1 MQLSVPEAK
10 QHVEELVAARAVCP
24 RCIHAPFTAIIL
36 DFFQARGGNEEGAAD
51 VQAALRDT
59 ALSSTGTSQS
69 VEKLH
74 ASVQVSQNT
83 VANSG
88 RKPATVQRESYV
100 LSARI
105 ARSRLKGLIEKQV
118 FGVGGLARARKL
130 MGSRVV
136 SRTKAA
142 NSSLRDYAPKQ
153 ARVSSHRRQSKF
165 VKDHVLK
172 AQKKRVQ
179 KASNKWHAFLALHRG
194 SKLCHDPQT
203 MSSRYRHWLSS
214 AIKRAELQQKVDDM
228 ARERAQLADNP
239 VCADVQT
246 ASFCRTVSEVAWA
259 RCS

>member
-1 MQLSVPEAK
+1 MGLLRSGLP
-10 QHVEELVAARAVCP
+10 HHAAVRARGQATSRGVGGCAGSLP
-24 RCIHAPFTAIIL
+24 SLHHAPFTAIIL

-74 ASVQVSQNT
+74 ARVQVSQNT
-83 VANSG
+83 IANSG

-105 ARSRLKGLIEKQV
+105 AHSRLKGLIEKQV

-153 ARVSSHRRQSKF
+153 AIVSSHRRQSKF

-172 AQKKRVQ
+172 AQKKCSEGLKQMACIPGLAPRVQ
-179 KASNKWHAFLALHRG
+179 AVR
-194 SKLCHDPQT
+194 
-203 MSSRYRHWLSS
+203 
-214 AIKRAELQQKVDDM
+214 
-228 ARERAQLADNP
+228 
-239 VCADVQT
+239 
-246 ASFCRTVSEVAWA
+246 
-259 RCS
+259 